1 MTTRLGIWGDVIL
14 TNKTGN
20 YVVCN
25 SLLKAWEKE
34 YPNLEIVLYFSESI
48 DKEKVADVQKAYP
61 KVHCN
66 RLKYERKR
74 LMLSWI
80 TFGGLS
86 LSDIGI
92 KCDCYFS
99 SCSHALGNNDRPIIC
114 LHHDLSYYVIAKG
127 ADIKTRIINRLAIIR
142 MLRIA
147 KVASISSYSREAFAK
162 WAKVD
167 PENIILSPDGIDDE
181 WFNLRSKQKVENA
194 VDKYKIDCPYF
205 IFVGAM
211 VIRKNI
217 PFLIR
222 AFKQAFPNG
231 GPQLIMVGPNTI
243 STRNDGSWVCAEVY
257 EVISSLGL
265 EDRIKTLGTIPQEDL
280 ICLMSGAEALVFPSL
295 YEGFGLPAVEA
306 MAVGTP
312 AICSNT
318 SSLPEIVGDC
328 GILLDPTNITD
339 WANAMK
345 DVLDNR
351 KNYQAIVDRARLK
364 SRTYSFD
371 TMAKILAN
379 AYATEFGISFD

>member
-1 MTTRLGIWGDVIL
+1 MTTRFGIWADVIL
-14 TNKTGN
+14 INKTGN
-20 YVVCN
+20 YTVCDG
-25 SLLKAWEKE
+25 LLKAWGKK
-34 YPNLEIVLYFSESI
+34 YPNLEIVLYFSASV

-61 KVHCN
+61 GVHCN

-86 LSDIGI
+86 LSDMGV

-114 LHHDLSYYVIAKG
+114 LHHDLSYHVVAKG
-127 ADIKTRIINRLAIIR
+127 ADIKTRLINRLAINR

-147 KVASISSYSREAFAK
+147 KVATISSYSREAFAK
-162 WAKVD
+162 WAKID
-167 PENIILSPDGIDDE
+167 PKRIILAPDGIDDE

-194 VDKYKIDCPYF
+194 VDKYKINRPYF

-217 PFLIR
+217 PFLMR

-231 GPQLIMVGPNTI
+231 GPQLVMVGPNTTSI
-243 STRNDGSWVCAEVY
+243 RSDGSWVCDEVY
-257 EVISSLGL
+257 KVIKSLQL
-265 EDRIKTLGTIPQEDL
+265 EDSVKTLGIVPQEDL
-280 ICLMSGAEALVFPSL
+280 IRLVSGAQALVFPSL
-295 YEGFGLPAVEA
+295 YEGFGLPAAEA

-312 AICSNT
+312 VICSNT

-328 GILLDPTNITD
+328 GILLDPMNIKE

-345 DVLDNR
+345 RVLNNR
-351 KNYQAIVDRARLK
+351 EDYQTIIDRARVK
-364 SRTYSFD
+364 SQSYSFD

-379 AYATEFGISFD
+379 VYATEFGINFH